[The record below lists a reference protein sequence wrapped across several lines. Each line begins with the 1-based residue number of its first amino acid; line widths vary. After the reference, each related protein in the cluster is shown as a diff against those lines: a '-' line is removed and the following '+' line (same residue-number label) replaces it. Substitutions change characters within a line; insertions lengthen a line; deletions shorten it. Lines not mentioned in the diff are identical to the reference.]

1 VPPRLGLLAHGQS
14 AGGGARFAYRIE
26 PGRKKLNMRIK
37 FTLITGISLG
47 LMLCGFYLAFAQN
60 EAFLGKRAFFTLMGI
75 LGWLIGNKLI
85 ELEDRL
91 EELEERAAIAK
102 EIDAPARLEA

>member
-1 VPPRLGLLAHGQS
+1 
-14 AGGGARFAYRIE
+14 
-26 PGRKKLNMRIK
+26 MRIK

-85 ELEDRL
+85 ELEERL
-91 EELEERAAIAK
+91 EELEERGATAK
-102 EIDAPARLEA
+102 GMDAPARLEA